1 MNDNNLQQ
9 FTTAKKSVELLHH
22 QVQQCVTIAEL
33 NERLATFNTYI
44 LKIANHKNNRTNK
57 NISAFVQ
64 YFIDQKKFAHRNSTA
79 ILEKQVLQN
88 VKHRVSYKD
97 YRSEMIKLRERG
109 LSYQKISNYAQDYWN
124 ITVSKDTIRNYL
136 NETK

>member
-1 MNDNNLQQ
+1 MNDKNLHQ
-9 FTTAKKSVELLHH
+9 FTLAKQSVELLHH
-22 QVQQCVTIAEL
+22 QVQNCVSISEL
-33 NERLATFNTYI
+33 NERLANFNNYV
-44 LKIANHKNNRTNK
+44 LKIANHKNNRSNK

-64 YFIDQKKFAHRNSTA
+64 YFLDQKKFAQRNSTA